1 MVDIWVAGGSEIY
14 ALSEGPSARSQEDY
28 LALGPMFVRD
38 IDAAEYEM
46 SFKFELVVGH
56 EWNMHL
62 GGLGGFRQAF
72 PRLMICGLQGA
83 FIEEPWEYRL
93 DESGCALASQ

>member
-62 GGLGGFRQAF
+62 GGLGGFRPSHPEADDL
-72 PRLMICGLQGA
+72 RIAGRIYRGA
-83 FIEEPWEYRL
+83 L
-93 DESGCALASQ
+93 GV